1 MSENTERLGA
11 LLSAVYALPAIKNAP
26 NILAG
31 TNISLSQSGNNLT
44 INAAGGGA
52 TLLGKFTGV
61 KLGSATLNLSGSL
74 KDYRKIWLY
83 AGGTASSA
91 SNFYIYIGGSNGNML
106 FAPQINSTYPELFV
120 EITVTTDG
128 KTAHSFYQG
137 SDTYGITSNRTS
149 LTTTNLTQMYFMT
162 PGSITNAYVYVY
174 GVK

>member
-1 MSENTERLGA
+1 
-11 LLSAVYALPAIKNAP
+11 
-26 NILAG
+26 
-31 TNISLSQSGNNLT
+31 
-44 INAAGGGA
+44 
-52 TLLGKFTGV
+52 
-61 KLGSATLNLSGSL
+61 
-74 KDYRKIWLY
+74 
-83 AGGTASSA
+83 
-91 SNFYIYIGGSNGNML
+91 ML